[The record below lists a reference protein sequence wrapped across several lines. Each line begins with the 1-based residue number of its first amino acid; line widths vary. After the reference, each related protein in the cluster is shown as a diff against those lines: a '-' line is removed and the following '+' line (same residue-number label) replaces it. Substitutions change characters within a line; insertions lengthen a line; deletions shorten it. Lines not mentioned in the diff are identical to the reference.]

1 MPASIGIAMRNFTRF
16 PELPDPKA
24 LVDYGVW
31 VEQLGFESLWV
42 WDHIL
47 LGYLIRIFQLPT
59 RLLS

>member
-31 VEQLGFESLWV
+31 VEQLGFEFP
-42 WDHIL
+42 
-47 LGYLIRIFQLPT
+47 LGLGPHPARY
-59 RLLS
+59 